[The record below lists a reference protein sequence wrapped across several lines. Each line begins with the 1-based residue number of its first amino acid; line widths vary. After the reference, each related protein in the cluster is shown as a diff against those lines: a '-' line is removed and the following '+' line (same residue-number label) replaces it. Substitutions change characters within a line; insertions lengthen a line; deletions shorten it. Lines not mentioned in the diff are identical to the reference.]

1 MAVSK
6 YRMDTWPACYIKDKQ
21 TKTKEFSLVGSWH
34 ANVEKEFLLEV
45 RTNNLLLLEI
55 SS

>member
-1 MAVSK
+1 ME
-6 YRMDTWPACYIKDKQ
+6 TWPACYIKNKQ
-21 TKTKEFSLVGSWH
+21 TKTKEFSLFGPCQ

-45 RTNNLLLLEI
+45 RTNNLLSLEI